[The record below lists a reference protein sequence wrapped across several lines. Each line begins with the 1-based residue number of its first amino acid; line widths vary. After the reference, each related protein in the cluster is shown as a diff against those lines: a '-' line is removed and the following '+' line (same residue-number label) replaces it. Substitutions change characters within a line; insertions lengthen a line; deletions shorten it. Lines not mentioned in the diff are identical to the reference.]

1 VNYLSGQ
8 RRREQDLNFPPN
20 LDFKPIREIMSN
32 LFISEFFHTERS
44 HVRKLKVLDRLFYRP
59 LLEEGS
65 HMPRDLVERLFPNL
79 EEVLAWHDKYNRR
92 MKDRIKNEG
101 VPIGNVADILSD
113 MVRCFSGTHL
123 W

>member
-1 VNYLSGQ
+1 
-8 RRREQDLNFPPN
+8 
-20 LDFKPIREIMSN
+20 MSN